1 MPRCCDGL
9 GRGARMPRRP
19 IGRGPCCRLRREH
32 RLLVVGL
39 RLALHERDGPGRAC
53 RQAVAQPVAV
63 VVAQEPRLAAHQ
75 ADRALVACFCA
86 QPASVAGNLVYLH
99 DRTDHLRLLRLPRLP
114 RARNLHHANRR
125 PRPSLLLFEAS
136 LPSRPPL
143 FCCIYNISHST
154 TVFSFAK
161 KRLWSPRRGSTAP
174 QRRDPSARQL
184 GSSAVPQDSLGFRIS
199 PSLFFHSPA
208 RLLPAGTPPAF
219 SATIRRPGGQAVPCA
234 RTTGPRHPKMFHVK
248 HSFAIPTTHSPR
260 HERCPPSSFL
270 SFSCTSFPQP
280 PCLPLIDRRFSSA
293 LPPPS
298 LPTQPL
304 RSLSP
309 FFGDS
314 FFRWLGESLPNLL
327 TAPFRFV
334 YL

>member
-9 GRGARMPRRP
+9 GRGARMPRQP

-39 RLALHERDGPGRAC
+39 RLALYERDGPGRAC

-99 DRTDHLRLLRLPRLP
+99 DRTDHLRLLRLPACRGPATCVTQPPPAPELAP
-114 RARNLHHANRR
+114 IRGK
-125 PRPSLLLFEAS
+125 PTIPTSSLLLYLQHFPLQPFFGSRKNGCGAS
-136 LPSRPPL
+136 
-143 FCCIYNISHST
+143 
-154 TVFSFAK
+154 
-161 KRLWSPRRGSTAP
+161 RRGSTAP
-174 QRRDPSARQL
+174 KRRDPSARQL
-184 GSSAVPQDSLGFRIS
+184 GSSAVPQDSLGYRIS

-208 RLLPAGTPPAF
+208 HLLPAGTPPAF
-219 SATIRRPGGQAVPCA
+219 SATIRRPGGLAVPCA
-234 RTTGPRHPKMFHVK
+234 GTTGPRHPKMFHVK

-260 HERCPPSSFL
+260 HERCPLLFF
-270 SFSCTSFPQP
+270 SFSCTSFPRP
-280 PCLPLIDRRFSSA
+280 PCLPLIDRRFSST

-298 LPTQPL
+298 
-304 RSLSP
+304 R
-309 FFGDS
+309 
-314 FFRWLGESLPNLL
+314 PNPNPS
-327 TAPFRFV
+327 APFRRFPAIRFFV
-334 YL
+334 GWEKISRTS